1 MQFDETDG
9 PARIL
14 VVDDDLA
21 LRQAVIDFLD
31 EYGMCALSAGGCRE
45 MSPHF
50 DGREPSLILLDLPPY
65 GDGGLDLLRQI
76 RSHSNVPVIV
86 ANGHRCDEPDRV
98 AALELGA
105 DDYVMKPFG
114 LRELVARIRA
124 VLRRERAARKVR
136 APTARSGWRFG
147 GWQLR
152 QGTRCLTDP
161 DGGQIVLTRR
171 DHALLTAFLEAP
183 QQPFTRAELLQA
195 TGAHEDVFDRSID
208 VQIVRLR
215 RKLERDP
222 GAPRIIRTERGV
234 GYVFALP
241 VEPLS
246 E

>member
-1 MQFDETDG
+1 MHYEETDG

-14 VVDDDLA
+14 VVDDDCD
-21 LRQAVIDFLD
+21 LRQAVVDFLD
-31 EYGMCALSAGGCRE
+31 GHGMHALSAGGCRE

-50 DGREPSLILLDLPPY
+50 DGREPSLIILDLPPY
-65 GDGGLDLLRQI
+65 GDDGLNLLRQI

-86 ANGHRCDEPDRV
+86 ASGHRRAEPDRV

-124 VLRRERAARKVR
+124 VLRREKAARKGR
-136 APTARSGWRFG
+136 APTTQTGWRFG

-152 QGTRCLTDP
+152 QGTRSLTSP
-161 DGGQIVLTRR
+161 DGSQIVLTRR
-171 DHALLTAFLEAP
+171 DHALLTAFLQAP
-183 QQPFTRAELLQA
+183 LQPFTRAELLQA

-215 RKLERDP
+215 RKLERGR

-241 VEPLS
+241 VEPLQA
-246 E
+246 